1 MADQPDRLERMKAA
15 QTRVDAL
22 QAQGV
27 AMNSQE
33 ARAAVNG
40 LFTLIRSSSPEEL
53 KVFDEWKKDR
63 PPASPTE

>member
-1 MADQPDRLERMKAA
+1 MAEQLDRFDRLKAA

-27 AMNSQE
+27 AMTSQE

-40 LFTLIRSSSPEEL
+40 LITLIRGSSPEEL
-53 KVFDEWKKDR
+53 KAFEEWKR
-63 PPASPTE
+63 GRTQSSG

>member
-1 MADQPDRLERMKAA
+1 MADQPDRLERLKAA

-22 QAQGV
+22 QARGV
-27 AMNSQE
+27 AMTSQE

-53 KVFDEWKKDR
+53 KVFDEWKKGR
-63 PPASPTE
+63 PSASPTE